1 MNSLSINT
9 VFPEDFEQA
18 TEMSQS
24 PEVAPLENCETIE
37 VISSEAISSEGI
49 LSTEQLNPKTSK
61 NVIRRSL
68 RASTIDGVFATVF
81 SNTTGG
87 VLLSNF
93 ILDLGAS
100 STQIGLLASIP
111 MLANLLQPIG
121 AYFSEKTTSRHVYC
135 LWIYGISR
143 LMWVALAIGIFLTN
157 WYHFDAQSLI
167 YWTLGISLATHLLG
181 ALGSASWLSW
191 MAVLVPRRL
200 RGRYFGFRNS
210 AANLTN
216 LISIPL
222 LGLIIS
228 LWFRGA
234 LEGFGIVLLLGIVF
248 GIVSLAFQFFIVDV
262 NPQMQHLMTED
273 EATGKDKAGEDRAKD
288 SEADGEKQPNISLRQ
303 SFTDILKDTNF
314 LMFLLYFNLWMFSVN
329 LCAPFFNLYLLD
341 NLKLDISQ
349 VTLYNSITAAAN
361 LLMLLVWGKIA
372 DRIGNR
378 PILIGVGVL
387 VAVTPILW
395 LFTGAD
401 ELSIWLWLPLLHI
414 LGGGTWAAIDLCTNN
429 LQIGVAP
436 VQNQTAYFGIVAAVA
451 GVSGALGTLA
461 GGYMAQID
469 GLGGLFGIFVLSGIL
484 RLFALLP
491 LVFVHEQRSQ
501 PLHQVMQL
509 LFPAAEESSV

>member
-1 MNSLSINT
+1 MDSLSIDT
-9 VFPEDFEQA
+9 VSSENFEQTATMSQLPTVTPLGNCEA
-18 TEMSQS
+18 TE
-24 PEVAPLENCETIE
+24 
-37 VISSEAISSEGI
+37 VIP
-49 LSTEQLNPKTSK
+49 STEQLSPKTSK

-68 RASTIDGVFATVF
+68 RASTLDGVFATVF

-93 ILDLGAS
+93 ILNLGAS

-121 AYFSEKTTSRHVYC
+121 AYFSEKTTSRHLYC

-143 LMWVALAIGIFLTN
+143 LLWVVLVIGIFLTS

-167 YWTLGISLATHLLG
+167 FWTLGISLATHLLG

-228 LWFRGA
+228 LWSGGT
-234 LEGFGIVLLLGIVF
+234 LEGFAIVLVLGIVF
-248 GIVSLAFQFFIVDV
+248 GIVSLAFQFLIVDV
-262 NPQMQHLMTED
+262 NPQMQHLISED
-273 EATGKDKAGEDRAKD
+273 KTQAIQNQKEDQREQNQKENQEER
-288 SEADGEKQPNISLRQ
+288 SQFSLKQ
-303 SFTDILKDTNF
+303 SFLDILKDTNF

-349 VTLYNSITAAAN
+349 VTLYNSLTAAAN
-361 LLMLLVWGKIA
+361 LLMLLFWGKVA

-378 PILIGVGVL
+378 PILIGVGIL
-387 VAVTPILW
+387 VAVTPPLW
-395 LFTGAD
+395 LFTGAN

-414 LGGGTWAAIDLCTNN
+414 LGGATWAAIDLCTNN

-436 VQNQTAYFGIVAAVA
+436 VQNQSAYFGIVAAVA

-461 GGYMAQID
+461 GGYLAQVD
-469 GLGGLFGIFVLSGIL
+469 GCGLFGIFALSGVL
-484 RLFALLP
+484 RLVALLP

-509 LFPAAEESSV
+509 LFPTAEESSV

>member
-1 MNSLSINT
+1 MDSLSINT
-9 VFPEDFEQA
+9 LASENFEQA
-18 TEMSQS
+18 TVRQL
-24 PEVAPLENCETIE
+24 PAIALENGEATE
-37 VISSEAISSEGI
+37 VTLPPPAESI
-49 LSTEQLNPKTSK
+49 TPKTSK

-68 RASTIDGVFATVF
+68 SASTLDGVFAAVF

-93 ILDLGAS
+93 IFNLGAS

-111 MLANLLQPIG
+111 MLANLVQPIG
-121 AYFSEKTTSRHVYC
+121 AYFSEKTTSRHAYC

-143 LMWVALAIGIFLTN
+143 LLWVVLAIGIFLTS
-157 WYHFDAQSLI
+157 WYHFDPQSLI
-167 YWTLGISLATHLLG
+167 LWTLGILLASSLLG

-222 LGLIIS
+222 LGLIVS
-228 LWFRGA
+228 LWFRGT
-234 LEGFGIVLLLGIVF
+234 LEGFGIVLILGIVF
-248 GIVSLAFQFFIVDV
+248 GMISLGFQFLIVDV
-262 NPQMQHLMTED
+262 NPQLQHSVPNTHAENSAVQEVELTEIPS
-273 EATGKDKAGEDRAKD
+273 KH
-288 SEADGEKQPNISLRQ
+288 SPLS
-303 SFTDILKDTNF
+303 ILKDTNF

-349 VTLYNSITAAAN
+349 VTLYNSLSAAAN
-361 LLMLLVWGKIA
+361 LLMLLFWGRVA
-372 DRIGNR
+372 DRVGNR

-387 VAVTPILW
+387 VAVTPLLW
-395 LFTGAD
+395 LFTGANT
-401 ELSIWLWLPLLHI
+401 LSIWLWLPLLHM
-414 LGGGTWAAIDLCTNN
+414 LGGATWAAIDLCTNN

-436 VQNQTAYFGIVAAVA
+436 VQNQSAYFGIVAAVA
-451 GVSGALGTLA
+451 GVSGALGTLS
-461 GGYMAQID
+461 GGFLAQVD
-469 GLGGLFGIFVLSGIL
+469 GWGGLLGIFALSGVL
-484 RLFALLP
+484 RLLALLP

-509 LFPAAEESSV
+509 LFPTIEESSL